1 MGNKDSIRRKPKN
14 LVVTK
19 IIARSLKRSSVLF
32 ILAAILAP
40 AFCAID
46 IPRFDINKHK
56 ALDEP
61 KISVGP
67 YSEVIAENADQVEIE
82 ANSTLQLVCVGNSK
96 IEWIFPYYN
105 PVRTVSALFLGHL
118 TILITKNCSLIE
130 FLLIHYSFFWNFY
143 FILLFLFKF

>member
-1 MGNKDSIRRKPKN
+1 MGNKDSTHRKPK
-14 LVVTK
+14 VVTK
-19 IIARSLKRSSVLF
+19 IIARSLKRSLVLF

-40 AFCAID
+40 AFSALD
-46 IPRFDINKHK
+46 IPRPTSFDINKHK
-56 ALDEP
+56 VLDEP

-67 YSEVIAENADQVEIE
+67 YSEVISENADQVEIE

-118 TILITKNCSLIE
+118 TI
-130 FLLIHYSFFWNFY
+130 FY
-143 FILLFLFKF
+143 FLK